1 MKNTAGR
8 SQDGEGI
15 GQETTFSP
23 TNSSKAHL
31 DVEQLPQNNAGRGHQ
46 APRKATHSLQ
56 KEVGQNR
63 KKKKQK
69 QKSATWGGSCEGGEV
84 STIGNPSMGLWG
96 VLESQRAT

>member
-46 APRKATHSLQ
+46 ALRKAAHSLQ

-63 KKKKQK
+63 KKKKK
-69 QKSATWGGSCEGGEV
+69 KETKV
-84 STIGNPSMGLWG
+84 SILGRKL
-96 VLESQRAT
+96 

>member
-31 DVEQLPQNNAGRGHQ
+31 DVEQLPQN
-46 APRKATHSLQ
+46 
-56 KEVGQNR
+56 R
-63 KKKKQK
+63 KKKKK
-69 QKSATWGGSCEGGEV
+69 KTETKV
-84 STIGNPSMGLWG
+84 SNLGRKL
-96 VLESQRAT
+96 

>member
-31 DVEQLPQNNAGRGHQ
+31 DVEQLPQDNAGRGHQ

-56 KEVGQNR
+56 KEVGQNIKDKIR
-63 KKKKQK
+63 DNRFRDGD
-69 QKSATWGGSCEGGEV
+69 SSWGVNHEGGKI
-84 STIGNPSMGLWG
+84 ST
-96 VLESQRAT
+96 